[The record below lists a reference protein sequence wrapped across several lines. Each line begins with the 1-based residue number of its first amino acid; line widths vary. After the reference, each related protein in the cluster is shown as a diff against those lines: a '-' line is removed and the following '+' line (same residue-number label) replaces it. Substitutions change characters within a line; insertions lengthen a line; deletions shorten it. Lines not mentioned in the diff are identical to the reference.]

1 MRADAT
7 TTAPGAR
14 AVRVLL
20 VEDNPG
26 DAALIDAALG
36 EVGAG
41 TEVRP
46 WFEVRHLAR
55 LGPALA
61 LLRDGWAGSGD
72 DAVVLL
78 DLHLPDAR
86 GLEGIAAVRAAAP
99 DVPIVMLTGL
109 DDDVVALEALRA
121 GAQDYLVKGR
131 ADGDVL
137 ARAVRYALERKR
149 TESALARAR
158 WMAGIGETAL
168 AVRHEVS
175 TPLHW
180 LVANADLLA
189 VVPEEERPAVVA
201 DIVAGAREISAVLR
215 RLQELDDPRSVQAG
229 GGQRMLDLKSGG

>member
-1 MRADAT
+1 MTADAAAGRRT
-7 TTAPGAR
+7 
-14 AVRVLL
+14 VRVLL

-26 DAALIDAALG
+26 DAALIQLALG
-36 EVGAG
+36 EVSAG

-46 WFEVRHLAR
+46 WFEVRHLDRVGA
-55 LGPALA
+55 ALA
-61 LLRDGWAGSGD
+61 LLRAGWADEAGD
-72 DAVVLL
+72 AIVLL

-86 GLEGIAAVRAAAP
+86 GMEGIAAVRAAAP
-99 DVPIVMLTGL
+99 DLPIVMLTGL
-109 DDDVVALEALRA
+109 DDDVVALEALRT

-180 LVANADLLA
+180 LVANADLLP
-189 VVPEEERPAVVA
+189 VVPSEERQAVL
-201 DIVAGAREISAVLR
+201 DDLVAGAREIESVLR
-215 RLQELDDPRSVQAG
+215 RLQDLDDPRSVAAG
-229 GGQRMLDLKSGG
+229 GGQRMLDLKRD